1 MAVLIVKGEDAEEG
15 KTKRLCEKLWKNTM
29 GKGYRICT
37 GIGSAV
43 EDMQEIPF
51 SYKTAKAAL
60 YEAQCQKVS
69 QCFFERLPYS
79 YQSASGIY
87 AVELAGINNAVHL
100 KESDVMKEETGRLVN
115 HYQKVFPPYVVFA
128 FVQDCAKQMLESS
141 KEERKQ
147 GAVLYPLETAVDIE
161 NLLHRFEHL
170 TEDFFESEDKK
181 TEEGY
186 KGTIDD
192 VLRYIQLHYMG
203 DISIEKIC
211 SVFYFNQ
218 SYFSVLFKGKTGI
231 NYNDYVT
238 ELRIKKA
245 KALLKSGNYKI
256 HEIAEMV
263 GYNSARYFSR
273 VFKAKTGELPQEYR
287 ARNSQKTQILE

>member
-1 MAVLIVKGEDAEEG
+1 M
-15 KTKRLCEKLWKNTM
+15 
-29 GKGYRICT
+29 
-37 GIGSAV
+37 
-43 EDMQEIPF
+43 
-51 SYKTAKAAL
+51 
-60 YEAQCQKVS
+60 
-69 QCFFERLPYS
+69 
-79 YQSASGIY
+79 
-87 AVELAGINNAVHL
+87 
-100 KESDVMKEETGRLVN
+100 
-115 HYQKVFPPYVVFA
+115 
-128 FVQDCAKQMLESS
+128 
-141 KEERKQ
+141 
-147 GAVLYPLETAVDIE
+147 DIE
-161 NLLHRFEHL
+161 NLLYRFENL

-287 ARNSQKTQILE
+287 AGNSQK